1 MPGDGSLARYD
12 RRLRSELGCD
22 LLGVDEVGRGCLAG
36 PVVAAAVLLR
46 EGARLPGLDDSK
58 KLTPEER
65 DQQARAVR
73 ACARAIAYAFVSPRS
88 IDASD
93 IRKASLTAMR
103 RAVHRALVFAAGANV
118 VVLVDGIDQIPGY
131 AGPQRTII
139 EGDGR
144 SRAIAGASVI
154 AKTVRDR
161 FMERLGGEYPG
172 YGFERHKGYGT
183 PEHLAALTLHG
194 PCRWHR
200 FTFGR
205 VAQGDLFAGLALET
219 LSEV

>member
-65 DQQARAVR
+65 THQARAVR
-73 ACARAIAYAFVSPRS
+73 ASARAIAVAFVSPRS

-103 RAVHRALVFAAGANV
+103 RAVHRALVFAAGTSV

-131 AGPQRTII
+131 GGVQRTII
-139 EGDGR
+139 EGDGTSR
-144 SRAIAGASVI
+144 SIAGASVI

-183 PEHLAALTLHG
+183 AEHQDAIKRLGVTVH
-194 PCRWHR
+194 HR
-200 FTFGR
+200 RSFR
-205 VAQGDLFAGLALET
+205 AVQLALGLITEDE
-219 LSEV
+219 EVV